1 MELYENCLASGVY
14 YYTEAG
20 TMKPASRHSI
30 GIWILESWAQLDKA
44 LIIGSFKP
52 CALNLKNVGG
62 EDNIIHCFKSGKP
75 CLKGGFFLKDQ
86 VNILNNDK
94 NLTAIHLK

>member
-44 LIIGSFKP
+44 LIIGSFK
-52 CALNLKNVGG
+52 
-62 EDNIIHCFKSGKP
+62 
-75 CLKGGFFLKDQ
+75 
-86 VNILNNDK
+86 
-94 NLTAIHLK
+94 HLSHVH